1 MPMREGSES
10 ADVSTLGSGPM
21 AADTSEHRADL
32 TFIGAGPKAL
42 GILLAIAATEDS
54 GAGLRIHL
62 VDPFPPGAGRIW
74 RIEQSPHLWMN
85 SRTEDIT
92 IFPDETCR
100 LDRPGIMGPT
110 LDEWIHGAGRDRLA
124 AAGLAAEA
132 DALDSQSFASRRV
145 QGHYLEAAF
154 DTALDRLAAD
164 VHIHRARAEAV
175 QRTERDRG
183 YEVTTS
189 TGEVITTS
197 VLVSAQGHLDMHTAA
212 EDAALADRGRASVT
226 GDGRASATGAALYYQ
241 APGYTADLD
250 FSAIPAGADV
260 LTRGFGLAF
269 LDFMVMVAEGR
280 GGEFVP
286 RGNGLDYRPSG
297 AEPVLWV
304 GSSRGI
310 SYSPK
315 LGYSQADV
323 PGAPAVELRYFN
335 RVEGGGQG
343 QGGHLDEF
351 GDRLGERSAF
361 IDFTTVLGPLLE
373 LELTHAHYAHVLWK
387 RGLESPALLERID
400 QAAEDVLTGHGGTG
414 LARIGSQSATVRHR
428 ANITAI
434 TEAARAVIADEAD
447 LFDLAGLDRPLTELR
462 RDDFASAEASV
473 RDHIAAHLERS
484 ADVHFSA
491 DLAVFNA
498 LVKAYVQMRT
508 LVRRG
513 RVSHDDR
520 TAFVEGS
527 FHSLFSFIGSGPPPV
542 RVKQIL
548 ALHEAGLVRFLGPGL
563 SVAAEDSGF
572 TARSSAHPEA
582 KTFTYFVDARLARQ
596 SAERAADPA
605 LDSLRSARALLL
617 EDTAHAKLRTD
628 AAGHGLDAA
637 GEPQMDLFLVGPA
650 VSASTAEA
658 FSRPRTGAPVFAD
671 NERIASAIL
680 DSVAIASERRDL
692 LAG

>member
-1 MPMREGSES
+1 MPMRE
-10 ADVSTLGSGPM
+10 
-21 AADTSEHRADL
+21 HHADL
-32 TFIGAGPKAL
+32 TCIGAGPKAL
-42 GILLAIAATEDS
+42 GILLAIAATEDA
-54 GAGLRIHL
+54 GVGLRIHL
-62 VDPFPPGAGRIW
+62 IDPFPPGAGRIW
-74 RIEQSPHLWMN
+74 RTEQSPHLWMN

-100 LDRPGIMGPT
+100 LDRPGITGPT
-110 LDEWIHGAGRDRLA
+110 LHEWIHGAGRDRLA

-145 QGHYLEAAF
+145 QGHYLAAAF

-164 VHIHRARAEAV
+164 VRIHQTRAEAV
-175 QRTERDRG
+175 RRTEHDRG
-183 YEVTTS
+183 FEITLS
-189 TGEVITTS
+189 TGDVITTS

-212 EDAALADRGRASVT
+212 EDAALADRA
-226 GDGRASATGAALYYQ
+226 DASARGLNLYYQ

-269 LDFMVMVAEGR
+269 LDFMVMVTEGR

-286 RGNGLDYRPSG
+286 HGNGLDYRASG

-323 PGAPAVELRYFN
+323 PGAPAVELRYLN
-335 RVEGGGQG
+335 RADGGSQGEGGAHDE
-343 QGGHLDEF
+343 GGS
-351 GDRLGERSAF
+351 RLGEESAF
-361 IDFTTVLGPLLE
+361 VDFTTVLGPLFE

-387 RGLESPALLERID
+387 RGIEAPELLDRID
-400 QAAEDVLTGHGGTG
+400 EAAEEVLSGHSGAGLSGTG
-414 LARIGSQSATVRHR
+414 SSGTSPESAVARHR
-428 ANITAI
+428 ANIAEI
-434 TEAARAVIADEAD
+434 SEAARAVIADEAD
-447 LFDLAGLDRPLTELR
+447 LFDLARLDRPLTELR
-462 RDDFASAEASV
+462 RADFASAEASV
-473 RDHIAAHLERS
+473 RSHIAGHLARS

-498 LVKAYVQMRT
+498 LVKAYVHMRT
-508 LVRRG
+508 LVRSG
-513 RVSHDDR
+513 KVSPDDR

-563 SVAAEDSGF
+563 NVTAEDSGF

-582 KTFTYFVDARLARQ
+582 QTFTYFVDARLARQ

-605 LDSLRSARALLL
+605 LDSLRSAEALLL
-617 EDTAHAKLRTD
+617 EDTAHAKLLTD

-637 GEPQMDLFLVGPA
+637 GEPQADLFLLGPA
-650 VSASTAEA
+650 VSGSTAEA
-658 FSRPRTGAPVFAD
+658 FSRPHTGAPVFAD

-680 DSVAIASERRDL
+680 DAISAATDRNRSDRAREL